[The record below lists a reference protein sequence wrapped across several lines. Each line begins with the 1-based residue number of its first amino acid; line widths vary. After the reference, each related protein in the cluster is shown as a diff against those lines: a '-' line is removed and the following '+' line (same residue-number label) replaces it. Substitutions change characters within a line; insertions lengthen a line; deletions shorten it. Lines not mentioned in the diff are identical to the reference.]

1 MTLRELLPIIAFGPK
16 PLSLYIES
24 ENTPDYDECISYT
37 ITDKYYLEKKDF
49 DTSFGCIAYAH
60 GLIDAIRLI
69 YKLI

>member
-37 ITDKYYLEKKDF
+37 ITDKYYLEKKYPKYLDNEVKLVSL
-49 DTSFGCIAYAH
+49 DSAEIY
-60 GLIDAIRLI
+60 LI
-69 YKLI
+69 K